1 MMKKAV
7 MSLVVLGVA
16 GCASVQLP
24 PERLEH
30 SEAGIR
36 SANEVGA
43 QNVPEAKLLVQLAK
57 DETESAKKMA
67 AGGDDKAVSMLAR
80 ADADAELAL
89 VLAREASVHA
99 DAVKAGE
106 ELKAVQSRTAP

>member
-7 MSLVVLGVA
+7 LSMAVFGFA

-30 SEAGIR
+30 SEASIR
-36 SANEVGA
+36 GANEVGA
-43 QNVPEAKLLVQLAK
+43 QSVPEAKLLVQLAK

-67 AGGDDKAVSMLAR
+67 ANGDDKASSMLAR
-80 ADADAELAL
+80 ADADAELAV
-89 VLAREASVHA
+89 VLAREAQVHA
-99 DAVKAGE
+99 DALKASE
-106 ELKAVQSRTAP
+106 DLKAVQSRVAP

>member
-7 MSLVVLGVA
+7 LSLVVFGFA

-67 AGGDDKAVSMLAR
+67 ASGDEAAPSMLAR
-80 ADADAELAL
+80 ADADAELAV
-89 VLAREASVHA
+89 VLAREAQVHA

-106 ELKAVQSRTAP
+106 DLKAVQNRVAP